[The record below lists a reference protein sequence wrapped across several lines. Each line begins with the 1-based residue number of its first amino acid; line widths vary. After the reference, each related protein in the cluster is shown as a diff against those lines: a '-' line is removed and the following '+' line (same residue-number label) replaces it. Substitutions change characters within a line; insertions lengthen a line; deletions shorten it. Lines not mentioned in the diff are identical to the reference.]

1 MTDAK
6 REGDKKVPED
16 IDYDEGIQWSSP
28 MTLHE
33 RTVYLVHQFLAE
45 CGYERTLATLLEEE
59 RAVRRRPQLIPR
71 GGELL
76 ALVQE
81 HEDLEAASMA
91 AQRPQG
97 PPPCPVLAEPP
108 ARGFPGPSAPE
119 STPVLRGAH
128 RGNVLCV
135 RVAPATVPG
144 ATVLVTAAADRSV
157 VCTRIVHGD
166 KGGEVKEEQPLWRVD
181 VKSPVLDVA
190 CCAANGL
197 LAVATMDGHC
207 WVLEA
212 ATGAVVQTL
221 RAHAK
226 YVVAAVW
233 ATPDAFAT
241 SSRDHT
247 VCVWARPPHS
257 TEPFALHQTL
267 DFPANV
273 ECLCVE
279 HFGSSSSLDK
289 EDDKD
294 KDKERAEEDKDG
306 DQDEAVILACVRDDC
321 WVHRL
326 VVGRGRVRDE
336 RYFNVNGG
344 DDEHVSFAVL
354 ALTRDPAH
362 GRLLCAS
369 TDRDRLAVYDLGAG
383 GRLVRT
389 LYGAPNDEM
398 SQPRHC
404 WLAGS
409 EHVAST
415 ALDGCVYVWELR
427 SQRVVARLRGHTR
440 VVRDV
445 AFDPANNTIFSAS
458 FDGTIRL
465 WPSTV
470 PLP

>member
-1 MTDAK
+1 MTDANTQEDT
-6 REGDKKVPED
+6 RSSPKKVAPPED
-16 IDYDEGIQWSSP
+16 IDYDEGIQWTSP

-45 CGYERTLATLLEEE
+45 AGYTRTLATLLDEE

-81 HEDLEAASMA
+81 HEDLAAA
-91 AQRPQG
+91 AAAAARPESERPCAVLTA
-97 PPPCPVLAEPP
+97 PPT
-108 ARGFPGPSAPE
+108 RGFADAAAAAEG
-119 STPVLRGAH
+119 TPVLRGTH

-135 RVAPATVPG
+135 RVAPTTVPG

-157 VCTRIVHGD
+157 ACTRVRTGNEQE
-166 KGGEVKEEQPLWRVD
+166 GEQKEELLWRVD
-181 VKSPVLDVA
+181 VGSPVLDIA

-197 LAVATMDGHC
+197 LVAATMDGHC
-207 WVLEA
+207 WVLET

-226 YVVAAVW
+226 YVVAAAW
-233 ATPDAFAT
+233 TTPDEFAT

-247 VCVWARPPHS
+247 VCVWTRPARG
-257 TEPFALHQTL
+257 EPFARRHTL

-279 HFGSSSSLDK
+279 HFGTSVAH
-289 EDDKD
+289 EG
-294 KDKERAEEDKDG
+294 EEEEE
-306 DQDEAVILACVRDDC
+306 QDAPVLLACVRDDC

-326 VVGRGRVRDE
+326 VLGRGRVRDE
-336 RYFNVNGG
+336 RAFNVNGC
-344 DDEHVSFAVL
+344 DDEYVSFAVL
-354 ALTRDPAH
+354 AMSLDPAH

-369 TDRDRLAVYDLGAG
+369 TDRDRLVVYDLGAG

-404 WLAGS
+404 WLAGG

-415 ALDGCVYVWELR
+415 ALDGCVYVWELY

-445 AFDPANNTIFSAS
+445 AFDATNNTIVSAA
-458 FDGTIRL
+458 FDGTIRT
-465 WPSTV
+465 WPSTT
-470 PLP
+470 PLSDI

>member
-6 REGDKKVPED
+6 TPEDARSQKTAPPED

-45 CGYERTLATLLEEE
+45 SGYTRTLAALLDEE
-59 RAVRRRPQLIPR
+59 RAVRRRPELIPR

-81 HEDLEAASMA
+81 HEDLAAAAAA
-91 AQRPQG
+91 AQRPAG
-97 PPPCPVLAEPP
+97 ARPCAVLAAPP
-108 ARGFPGPSAPE
+108 TRGFAAADALCG
-119 STPVLRGAH
+119 TPVLRGTH

-135 RVAPATVPG
+135 RVAPATVRG
-144 ATVLVTAAADRSV
+144 AAVLVTAGADRSV
-157 VCTRIVHGD
+157 ACTRLAGT
-166 KGGEVKEEQPLWRVD
+166 EEELLWRVD
-181 VKSPVLDVA
+181 VGSPVLDVA

-197 LAVATMDGHC
+197 LVAATMDGHC
-207 WVLEA
+207 WVLET

-226 YVVAAVW
+226 YVVAAAW
-233 ATPDAFAT
+233 TTPDEFAT

-247 VCVWARPPHS
+247 VCVWTRPAHGAGSFARRH
-257 TEPFALHQTL
+257 TL

-273 ECLCVE
+273 ECLCVQ
-279 HFGSSSSLDK
+279 HFVASPKDHEEGK
-289 EDDKD
+289 E
-294 KDKERAEEDKDG
+294 EESEEEED
-306 DQDEAVILACVRDDC
+306 APVLLACVRDDC

-326 VVGRGRVRDE
+326 VLGRGRVRDE
-336 RYFNVNGG
+336 RYFNVNGC
-344 DDEHVSFAVL
+344 DDEYVSFAVL
-354 ALTRDPAH
+354 ALTLDPAH

-369 TDRDRLAVYDLGAG
+369 TDRDRLVVYDLGAG

-415 ALDGCVYVWELR
+415 ALDGTVYVWELY

-445 AFDPANNTIFSAS
+445 AFDAANNTIVSAA
-458 FDGTIRL
+458 FDGTIRT
-465 WPSTV
+465 WPATT
-470 PLP
+470 PL